1 MAIGDLHYNPT
12 GEAFSGKQPMKT
24 VEKLSYLNSIED
36 CYRYSSN
43 QRVIGTYYPVRPLPA
58 MDLDK
63 DAEWP
68 IVMPAGTI
76 VSIIPLKDAQG
87 YTTDDAVTGIRI
99 GGDIFVSMGVDGNA
113 LEKNINIVYPKE
125 TAGLITVANGSGSGE
140 SDPYTDASG
149 EWGLLTASG
158 EIATTGPTYTRAANV
173 PIGIVNSRVYSDLRM
188 RYLNYE
194 VGQDP
199 QGIALGGILTLPY
212 VGIYGSGV
220 IATVLT
226 AIKGAVDSKHQYVH
240 GEDASDSTVAGYFAL
255 DARLKPDANGKF
267 TNHSGDA
274 NLEFG
279 RVLGFR
285 NRVPYDLDEV
295 IDSFPGSGMQG
306 MDTGGLSARYYDFA
320 KKILALPAVKGATY
334 AAVKDNIKKTLY
346 EPLLTDTA
354 NVSIIMGQVD
364 VAFGKVSY

>member
-1 MAIGDLHYNPT
+1 MAIGDLYYNPT

-68 IVMPAGTI
+68 IAMPAGTI
-76 VSIIPLKDAQG
+76 VSIVPLKDAQG
-87 YTTDDAVTGIRI
+87 YTVDDAVTGIRI
-99 GGDIFVSMGVDGNA
+99 GGDIYVSLGIDGVA
-113 LEKNINIVYPKE
+113 LEKNINVVYPKE
-125 TAGLITVANGSGSGE
+125 TAGLITVCNGSGGSVN
-140 SDPYTDASG
+140 DPYSDASG

-158 EIATTGPTYTRAANV
+158 EIATTGVNYARPANI

-212 VGIYGSGV
+212 VGIYGSGDR
-220 IATVLT
+220 AAVLA
-226 AIKGAVDSKHQYVH
+226 AIKGVVDSKHQYVH
-240 GEDASDSTVAGYFAL
+240 GENATGSTVEAYFGV
-255 DARLKPDANGKF
+255 DARLQPDANGKF
-267 TNHSGDA
+267 TNHSGAA
-274 NLEFG
+274 NLEFA
-279 RVLGFR
+279 RVLEKR

-306 MDTGGLSARYYDFA
+306 MDTGGLSARYYDFS
-320 KKILALPAVKGATY
+320 KKILALTAVKGAAY
-334 AAVKDNIKKTLY
+334 AAVKDNLKKTLY
-346 EPLLTDTA
+346 EPLVTDTA
-354 NVSIIMGQVD
+354 NVTIIMGQVD
-364 VAFGKVSY
+364 IAFGKISY